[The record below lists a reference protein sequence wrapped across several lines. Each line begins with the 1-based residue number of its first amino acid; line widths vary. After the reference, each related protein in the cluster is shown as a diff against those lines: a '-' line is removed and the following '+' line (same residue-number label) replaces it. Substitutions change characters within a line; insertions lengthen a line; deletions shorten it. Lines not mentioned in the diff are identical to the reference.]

1 MPVSTITSK
10 GQITIP
16 KEIREHLHV
25 QAGDKINFILD
36 ESGKV
41 VFEPATLDVAELKG
55 ILQRKNEK
63 PVSVQEMKK
72 AIKER
77 FKKG

>member
-25 QAGDKINFILD
+25 QAGDKIDFILD

-55 ILQRKNEK
+55 ILQKKNEK

>member
-25 QAGDKINFILD
+25 QAGDKIDFILD

-55 ILQRKNEK
+55 ILQRKKMK

-72 AIKER
+72 VIKER
-77 FKKG
+77 FRKG

>member
-41 VFEPATLDVAELKG
+41 VFEPSTLDVAELKG
-55 ILQRKNEK
+55 ILQRKNMK

-72 AIKER
+72 TIKER

>member
-16 KEIREHLHV
+16 KKIREHLHV
-25 QAGDKINFILD
+25 QAGDKIDFILD
-36 ESGKV
+36 KSGKV

-55 ILQRKNEK
+55 MLQRKSMK
-63 PVSVQEMKK
+63 PVSVPEMK
-72 AIKER
+72 
-77 FKKG
+77 

>member
-25 QAGDKINFILD
+25 QAGDKIDFILD

-55 ILQRKNEK
+55 ILQRKNMK

-72 AIKER
+72 SIKER